1 MWAEGES
8 VTSSTLAA
16 RRSTPSRTI
25 ITRFVADPGLGG
37 SWGSYYDEW
46 PFALVPDE
54 DPLYAVVPALASAAG
69 HVVTAPT
76 FGKWNADLRAIIG
89 EQPRIALAGVST
101 DCCVIATAL
110 PAADAGAQVR
120 VAAAGCAGSSEEN
133 HRRALDAMALFGPQI
148 TLRAPLLLAPVGA
161 GCLVAADSDVQ
172 IARGAATAGV
182 PYVFTNQGCKPPG
195 RNGGRHGRRAV
206 VVPTVLVDRRG
217 ARGLAHRSGRGCGSC
232 GAGHHARHH
241 DVGVATTGPE
251 PGLAAVC
258 SRAGHCAI
266 HVGPRFRELVAS
278 RVAAAAAKVKVK
290 EKVRPT
296 VGAVRSLIE
305 MSRSHPGDFRAN
317 LTSPEPRAAVET
329 FLEIYSNPA
338 LSWAHLETL
347 RERTRLPVVLK
358 GILHPDDARRAFEL
372 GVDAIVVSN
381 HGGRQVDRAIASL
394 DALVSIR
401 EAIGRQPVVLFDSG
415 LRTGADLF
423 VALALGADACLL
435 GRPHIYGLA
444 LDGADGVASVVENV
458 MAELDLTMGLTG
470 VGSIPDL
477 VPGLLTRT

>member
-1 MWAEGES
+1 MS
-8 VTSSTLAA
+8 
-16 RRSTPSRTI
+16 
-25 ITRFVADPGLGG
+25 DPGVGRTRQ
-37 SWGSYYDEW
+37 
-46 PFALVPDE
+46 
-54 DPLYAVVPALASAAG
+54 SAIYRDG
-69 HVVTAPT
+69 V
-76 FGKWNADLRAIIG
+76 FGKR
-89 EQPRIALAGVST
+89 PTVPT
-101 DCCVIATAL
+101 
-110 PAADAGAQVR
+110 DAGALEARAQAAMSSTAWAYVAGGAGEGATMRANRAAFDRWQVTPR
-120 VAAAGCAGSSEEN
+120 VLHGTTTRDLTTTLLGTA
-133 HRRALDAMALFGPQI
+133 
-148 TLRAPLLLAPVGA
+148 LRAPLLLAPVGA

-182 PYVFTNQGCKPPG
+182 PYVFSNQGCNPLEETAAAMG
-195 RNGGRHGRRAV
+195 D
-206 VVPTVLVDRRG
+206 VPWWFQLYWSTDEALVDSLIGRAEAAGAAALVITLDTTMLGWRPQDLNLG
-217 ARGLAHRSGRGCGSC
+217 SLPFARGLGIAQYTS
-232 GAGHHARHH
+232 
-241 DVGVATTGPE
+241 D
-251 PGLAAVC
+251 
-258 SRAGHCAI
+258 
-266 HVGPRFRELVAS
+266 PRFRELVAS

-338 LSWAHLETL
+338 LSWANLETL

-358 GILHPDDARRAFEL
+358 GILHPDDARHAFEL

>member
-1 MWAEGES
+1 MGDVPGW
-8 VTSSTLAA
+8 VQLYWST
-16 RRSTPSRTI
+16 
-25 ITRFVADPGLGG
+25 DK
-37 SWGSYYDEW
+37 
-46 PFALVPDE
+46 ALVDSLIGRAE
-54 DPLYAVVPALASAAG
+54 AAG
-69 HVVTAPT
+69 
-76 FGKWNADLRAIIG
+76 
-89 EQPRIALAGVST
+89 
-101 DCCVIATAL
+101 
-110 PAADAGAQVR
+110 
-120 VAAAGCAGSSEEN
+120 AAA
-133 HRRALDAMALFGPQI
+133 LVI
-148 TLRAPLLLAPVGA
+148 TLDTTMLGWRPQDLNLGSLP
-161 GCLVAADSDVQ
+161 
-172 IARGAATAGV
+172 
-182 PYVFTNQGCKPPG
+182 F
-195 RNGGRHGRRAV
+195 
-206 VVPTVLVDRRG
+206 
-217 ARGLAHRSGRGCGSC
+217 ARGLGIAQYTS
-232 GAGHHARHH
+232 
-241 DVGVATTGPE
+241 D
-251 PGLAAVC
+251 
-258 SRAGHCAI
+258 
-266 HVGPRFRELVAS
+266 PRFRELVAS

-358 GILHPDDARRAFEL
+358 GILHPDDARHAFEL

>member
-1 MWAEGES
+1 MGDVPWWFQLYW
-8 VTSSTLAA
+8 ST
-16 RRSTPSRTI
+16 
-25 ITRFVADPGLGG
+25 
-37 SWGSYYDEW
+37 DE
-46 PFALVPDE
+46 ALVDSLIGRAE
-54 DPLYAVVPALASAAG
+54 AAG
-69 HVVTAPT
+69 
-76 FGKWNADLRAIIG
+76 
-89 EQPRIALAGVST
+89 
-101 DCCVIATAL
+101 
-110 PAADAGAQVR
+110 
-120 VAAAGCAGSSEEN
+120 AAA
-133 HRRALDAMALFGPQI
+133 LVI
-148 TLRAPLLLAPVGA
+148 TLDTTMLGWRPQDLNLGSLP
-161 GCLVAADSDVQ
+161 
-172 IARGAATAGV
+172 
-182 PYVFTNQGCKPPG
+182 F
-195 RNGGRHGRRAV
+195 
-206 VVPTVLVDRRG
+206 
-217 ARGLAHRSGRGCGSC
+217 ARGLGIAQYTS
-232 GAGHHARHH
+232 
-241 DVGVATTGPE
+241 D
-251 PGLAAVC
+251 
-258 SRAGHCAI
+258 
-266 HVGPRFRELVAS
+266 PRFRALVAS
-278 RVAAAAAKVKVK
+278 RVAVAAAKVK

-338 LSWAHLETL
+338 LSWANLETL

>member
-1 MWAEGES
+1 MGDVPWWFQLYW
-8 VTSSTLAA
+8 ST
-16 RRSTPSRTI
+16 
-25 ITRFVADPGLGG
+25 
-37 SWGSYYDEW
+37 DE
-46 PFALVPDE
+46 ALVDSLIGRAE
-54 DPLYAVVPALASAAG
+54 AAG
-69 HVVTAPT
+69 
-76 FGKWNADLRAIIG
+76 
-89 EQPRIALAGVST
+89 
-101 DCCVIATAL
+101 
-110 PAADAGAQVR
+110 
-120 VAAAGCAGSSEEN
+120 AAA
-133 HRRALDAMALFGPQI
+133 LVI
-148 TLRAPLLLAPVGA
+148 TLDTTMLGWRPQDLNLGSLP
-161 GCLVAADSDVQ
+161 
-172 IARGAATAGV
+172 
-182 PYVFTNQGCKPPG
+182 F
-195 RNGGRHGRRAV
+195 
-206 VVPTVLVDRRG
+206 
-217 ARGLAHRSGRGCGSC
+217 ARGLGIAQYTS
-232 GAGHHARHH
+232 
-241 DVGVATTGPE
+241 D
-251 PGLAAVC
+251 
-258 SRAGHCAI
+258 
-266 HVGPRFRELVAS
+266 PRFRELVAS
-278 RVAAAAAKVKVK
+278 RVAAAAAKVK

-338 LSWAHLETL
+338 LSWANLETL

>member
-1 MWAEGES
+1 MGDVPWWFQLYW
-8 VTSSTLAA
+8 ST
-16 RRSTPSRTI
+16 
-25 ITRFVADPGLGG
+25 
-37 SWGSYYDEW
+37 DE
-46 PFALVPDE
+46 ALVDSLIGRAE
-54 DPLYAVVPALASAAG
+54 AAG
-69 HVVTAPT
+69 
-76 FGKWNADLRAIIG
+76 
-89 EQPRIALAGVST
+89 
-101 DCCVIATAL
+101 
-110 PAADAGAQVR
+110 
-120 VAAAGCAGSSEEN
+120 AAA
-133 HRRALDAMALFGPQI
+133 LVI
-148 TLRAPLLLAPVGA
+148 TLDTTMLGWRPQDLNLGSLP
-161 GCLVAADSDVQ
+161 
-172 IARGAATAGV
+172 
-182 PYVFTNQGCKPPG
+182 F
-195 RNGGRHGRRAV
+195 
-206 VVPTVLVDRRG
+206 
-217 ARGLAHRSGRGCGSC
+217 ARGLGIAQYTS
-232 GAGHHARHH
+232 
-241 DVGVATTGPE
+241 D
-251 PGLAAVC
+251 
-258 SRAGHCAI
+258 
-266 HVGPRFRELVAS
+266 PRFRELVAS
-278 RVAAAAAKVKVK
+278 RVAAAAAKVK

-338 LSWAHLETL
+338 LSWANLETL

-358 GILHPDDARRAFEL
+358 GILHPDDARHAFEL